1 MFPKMRRFKQEIPK
15 EKCIEILKKEPRG
28 VLAMSDIDGY
38 PYALPMDHYYED
50 GKLYFHG
57 AKVGTKID
65 LLKKQNKVSFCV
77 MDSGV
82 QKGNHWSL
90 MIQSV
95 VCFGKV
101 SFIDDEQEA
110 EKIVRRLAAKY
121 NSNQNEID
129 EEVLRAKARL
139 QVFVLTIESMTGK
152 LVNEA

>member
-1 MFPKMRRFKQEIPK
+1 MFPKMRRFKQEITK

-28 VLAMSDIDGY
+28 VLAMSEIDGY

-65 LLKKQNKVSFCV
+65 LLQKQNKVSYCV

-82 QKGNHWSL
+82 QKENHWSL

-95 VCFGKV
+95 VVFGKV
-101 SFIDDEQEA
+101 SFINDEQEA

-121 NSNQNEID
+121 NSNQKEID
-129 EEVLRAKARL
+129 EEVLRAKERL
-139 QVFVLTIESMTGK
+139 QVFALEIDSMTGK